1 MYMELGSEC
10 SVSDPET
17 DTRCAGPGDRI
28 VPIAS
33 ATRASHRISPVIASI
48 YQSWAQK
55 NPENATGMAED
66 AQSERQARAAAH
78 ANTSIM

>member
-48 YQSWAQK
+48 NHGPRRTRKMQLAWQK
-55 NPENATGMAED
+55 MLNRRGRRGRRHMLTH
-66 AQSERQARAAAH
+66 Q
-78 ANTSIM
+78 

>member
-33 ATRASHRISPVIASI
+33 ATRASHLAGNRI
-48 YQSWAQK
+48 YL
-55 NPENATGMAED
+55 
-66 AQSERQARAAAH
+66 
-78 ANTSIM
+78 SIMGPEEPGKCNWHGRRCSIGEAGEGGGTC

>member
-1 MYMELGSEC
+1 MELGSEC

-28 VPIAS
+28 VIALRRDHYHGPRR
-33 ATRASHRISPVIASI
+33 TRKM
-48 YQSWAQK
+48 QL
-55 NPENATGMAED
+55 AED

-78 ANTSIM
+78 AS

>member
-28 VPIAS
+28 HVVPIAS
-33 ATRASHRISPVIASI
+33 ATLRRREHRIAS
-48 YQSWAQK
+48 
-55 NPENATGMAED
+55 
-66 AQSERQARAAAH
+66 RR
-78 ANTSIM
+78 